1 MKHARRRSDGPT
13 VGSPSV
19 HLQRRTTVVSV
30 IPQSPLADT
39 STTGRSPPTG
49 CVAFRRNGRGLRFFF
64 CRRRVWPVVKSRG
77 PDPVVAMHQIVG
89 SSQNDS
95 AAAR

>member
-39 STTGRSPPTG
+39 STTGRSPTG
-49 CVAFRRNGRGLRFFF
+49 CVAFRRNGRGLRFSSGVAG
-64 CRRRVWPVVKSRG
+64 CGPLLNRGGLIQWSRC
-77 PDPVVAMHQIVG
+77 IK
-89 SSQNDS
+89 
-95 AAAR
+95 